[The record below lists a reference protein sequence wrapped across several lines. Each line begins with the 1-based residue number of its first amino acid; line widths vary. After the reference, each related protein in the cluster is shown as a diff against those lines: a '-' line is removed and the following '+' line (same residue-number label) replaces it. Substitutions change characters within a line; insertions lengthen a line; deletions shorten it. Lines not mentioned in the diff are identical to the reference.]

1 MKSMLDA
8 ITLNTI
14 YKILSEKTQIKL
26 SPAAQILYIRCLI
39 SHFKDLD
46 CIEENSFQFDMFEED
61 FPNYNKWKKALQEL
75 HKAKLVQIGSVSI
88 SFVNHWGM
96 YIDREIFENKND
108 ENIHTGFSIEKFK
121 ESMIESRNLFE
132 LCCMKYKITFEQV
145 RKLLDLFI
153 QEQEAIKQKYRDENS
168 CNKHFINW
176 IPFHLD
182 KIKTTKK
189 TTKIL
194 GSE

>member
-1 MKSMLDA
+1 MRSMLDV

-14 YKILSEKTQIKL
+14 YKILSEKSETKL

-61 FPNYNKWKKALQEL
+61 FPNYQKWKKPLQEL
-75 HKAKLVQIGSVSI
+75 HKAKLVQIGTISI

-96 YIDREIFENKND
+96 FIDRGMFEERNT
-108 ENIHTGFSIEKFK
+108 ESIHTGFSIEKFS
-121 ESMIESRNLFE
+121 EEMINSRNLFD
-132 LCCMKYKITFEQV
+132 LCGMKYKITPEQI
-145 RKLLDLFI
+145 RKMLDLFV
-153 QEQEAIKQKYRDENS
+153 QEQTAIKQKYKDENS

-176 IPFHLD
+176 IPFNLE

-194 GSE
+194 GGE

>member
-26 SPAAQILYIRCLI
+26 SPASQILYIRCLI

-46 CIEENSFQFDMFEED
+46 CVEENSFQFDMFEED

-96 YIDREIFENKND
+96 YIDRQVFENKND
-108 ENIHTGFSIEKFK
+108 ENIHTGFSIEKFT

-132 LCCMKYKITFEQV
+132 LCAMKYKITFEQV

-153 QEQEAIKQKYRDENS
+153 QEQDAIKQKYRDENS

-182 KIKTTKK
+182 NVKTTKK